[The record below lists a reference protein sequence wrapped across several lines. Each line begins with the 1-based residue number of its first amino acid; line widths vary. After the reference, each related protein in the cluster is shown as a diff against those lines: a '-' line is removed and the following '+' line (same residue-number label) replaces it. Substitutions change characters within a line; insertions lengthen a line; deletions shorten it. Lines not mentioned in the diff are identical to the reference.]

1 MLAYGATAYADLV
14 LRLGNGGEPETLD
27 PHRYNLRLEE
37 TILSDL
43 FLGLTT
49 FDPHGKP
56 MPGAAERWEVSEDG
70 KTWTFIYARASSGR
84 MARRSRQRTFSIR
97 CAAL

>member
-1 MLAYGATAYADLV
+1 MATRCSRLARLLLAVGVLAHGATSYADVV

-49 FDPHGKP
+49 FDAHGI
-56 MPGAAERWEVSEDG
+56 S
-70 KTWTFIYARASSGR
+70 
-84 MARRSRQRTFSIR
+84 
-97 CAAL
+97 C

>member
-1 MLAYGATAYADLV
+1 MATRSSRLARLLLAVGVLAYGATAYADLV

-49 FDPHGKP
+49 FDP
-56 MPGAAERWEVSEDG
+56 
-70 KTWTFIYARASSGR
+70 TASQCPAPQSGGR
-84 MARRSRQRTFSIR
+84 
-97 CAAL
+97 